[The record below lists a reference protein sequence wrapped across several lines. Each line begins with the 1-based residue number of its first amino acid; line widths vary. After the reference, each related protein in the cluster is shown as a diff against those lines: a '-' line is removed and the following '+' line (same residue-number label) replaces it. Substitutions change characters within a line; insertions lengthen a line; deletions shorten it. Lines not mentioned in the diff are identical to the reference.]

1 MSSLKMSLKNGIGRR
16 VTLMISDWLVLN
28 SNELTW
34 IALIGG
40 SVLLVGFSMM

>member
-1 MSSLKMSLKNGIGRR
+1 MASPKNGFGHR
-16 VTLMISDWLVLN
+16 VTSMISDWLVLN

-40 SVLLVGFSMM
+40 GFLLVGLSMR